1 MAKSELEVL
10 IKARNTAKA
19 EFDRLNGQ
27 VNKLKGTSGGLN
39 AKLGEM
45 DSKFRSVTGMS
56 LGFATAAGAAGMAVQ
71 GLVRFLKESVE
82 QTVAYATTV
91 DNMSRLLGI
100 NTEETSRL
108 IQASDDL
115 FISQENLQ
123 TALLAATRK
132 GIDVSIEGLKGL
144 SEEYLKLAPG
154 VERGKFLMDNF
165 GRSGAEM
172 GKLMEKGAD
181 GIQQATDAIAKNL
194 VLTNESVQD
203 INNYRRS
210 VDNLEDSWQ
219 GVKYAVGSMVIPQ
232 LDLLLRNL
240 TAGTDE
246 IEAHAEAV
254 RRANDQWGMNTM
266 WHSMGL
272 AKDKSAEF
280 KTEIQKLNDEFYRS
294 QDAAA
299 AAEDGL
305 YGLKD
310 SVIPVN
316 AYMSELTKQL
326 IFNQAA
332 AGLDAAASLELA
344 KSMGMVPP
352 TTELAMDRIA
362 KWRKQLDDGTITLEE
377 YTELVSGM
385 GREIN
390 ALPAGKDIVIRVR
403 GEVDNSAREAAS
415 FTGQGRNAYIG
426 LANSNRAGGGPASGL
441 TWVGEQGPE
450 LVNLPT
456 GSHVY
461 TAPQS
466 SRMAGGAVVNFYYS
480 PALSLSDKTEAE
492 TKLIPIIRKALAS
505 V

>member
-115 FISQENLQ
+115 FISHENLQ

-172 GKLMEKGAD
+172 GKLMEKGAE
-181 GIQQATDAIAKNL
+181 GIGEATDAIADGL
-194 VLTNESVQD
+194 IITERSMVQ
-203 INNYRRS
+203 IMNYKRS
-210 VDNLEDSWQ
+210 VDNLNDSWMAL
-219 GVKYAVGSMVIPQ
+219 KTTVGMEVIPQ
-232 LDLLLRNL
+232 LDYLMRQLTKGKDDVEVYEERIFNLNQQLLNL
-240 TAGTDE
+240 KKYGIQGGLSQEELAE
-246 IEAHAEAV
+246 QIEAVEGAINATYDEMAGYIEEQEA
-254 RRANDQWGMNTM
+254 
-266 WHSMGL
+266 L
-272 AKDKSAEF
+272 AK
-280 KTEIQKLNDEFYRS
+280 
-294 QDAAA
+294 
-299 AAEDGL
+299 AAERT
-305 YGLKD
+305 
-310 SVIPVN
+310 N
-316 AYMSELTKQL
+316 TYMSRLTKEL
-326 IFNQAA
+326 IYNQAA
-332 AGLDAAASLELA
+332 ANLSADEAFNLA
-344 KSMGMVPP
+344 KQMGLIPIE
-352 TTELAMDRIA
+352 TELAMDSIA
-362 KWRKQLDDGTITLEE
+362 TWDKMLKDGEITVEE
-377 YTELVSGM
+377 YKHLVDLLGDS
-385 GREIN
+385 IN
-390 ALPAGKDIVIRVR
+390 RLPIERNIHIIVT
-403 GEVDNSAREAAS
+403 GEVEESAVKAAAFGAGRDVALREGATQRA
-415 FTGQGRNAYIG
+415 
-426 LANSNRAGGGPASGL
+426 RAGGGQAAGL

-450 LVNLPT
+450 LVKLPQ

-461 TAPQS
+461 SSPQS
-466 SRMAGGAVVNFYYS
+466 AKMSGTVVNFYYS

>member
-219 GVKYAVGSMVIPQ
+219 GVKYTVGSMVIPQ

-280 KTEIQKLNDEFYRS
+280 KTEIQKLNDEFYAS

-316 AYMSELTKQL
+316 AYMAELTKQL
-326 IFNQAA
+326 VFNQAA
-332 AGLDAAASLELA
+332 ANLSADEAFNLA
-344 KSMGMVPP
+344 KQMGLIPIE
-352 TTELAMDRIA
+352 TELAMDSIA
-362 KWRKQLDDGTITLEE
+362 TWDKMLKDGEITVEE
-377 YTELVSGM
+377 YKHLVDLLGDS
-385 GREIN
+385 IN
-390 ALPAGKDIVIRVR
+390 RLPIERNIHIIVT
-403 GEVDNSAREAAS
+403 GEVEESAVKAAAFGAGRDVALREGATQRA
-415 FTGQGRNAYIG
+415 
-426 LANSNRAGGGPASGL
+426 RAGGGQAAGL

-450 LVNLPT
+450 LVKLPQ

-461 TAPQS
+461 SSPQS
-466 SRMAGGAVVNFYYS
+466 AKMSGTVVNFYYS